1 MSCQGMFVS
10 LLSNCLRSCRADS
23 RVHTTECSWCIIVS
37 AQAAAVICSTQAW
50 SLNAARQ
57 LLFFLTCIMNIFF
70 FYNVFITSS
79 RKLRRAGCHH
89 VNKKRLFF
97 LFYYELWSFK
107 KKVIFLFY
115 SLPLVGSYSM
125 SVVFS
130 RCSCCSLYSNFCR
143 IFTCFFFPLRIHVSG
158 FSLLL
163 WAIRPTRALQSV
175 AINTTQ
181 LMKNNKNATDV
192 KRCEEFIFFFFNE

>member
-37 AQAAAVICSTQAW
+37 AQAVAVICSTQAW

-107 KKVIFLFY
+107 KKWYFYFTLSHWWGATVCQSFLVVA
-115 SLPLVGSYSM
+115 LVALFIQTF
-125 SVVFS
+125 VEFLHV
-130 RCSCCSLYSNFCR
+130 
-143 IFTCFFFPLRIHVSG
+143 FFFPLRIHVSG

>member
-70 FYNVFITSS
+70 SIMCSSQAQGSWDEPAATMSIKKGCFSCFIMSCDH
-79 RKLRRAGCHH
+79 L
-89 VNKKRLFF
+89 
-97 LFYYELWSFK
+97 

-143 IFTCFFFPLRIHVSG
+143 IFTCFFFSLSG
-158 FSLLL
+158 FMFLAFLCCCE
-163 WAIRPTRALQSV
+163 QSDRRV
-175 AINTTQ
+175 PFSRWQ
-181 LMKNNKNATDV
+181 
-192 KRCEEFIFFFFNE
+192 

>member
-1 MSCQGMFVS
+1 MLPDNFYFFSH
-10 LLSNCLRSCRADS
+10 A
-23 RVHTTECSWCIIVS
+23 SW
-37 AQAAAVICSTQAW
+37 
-50 SLNAARQ
+50 
-57 LLFFLTCIMNIFF
+57 IFF
-70 FYNVFITSS
+70 FSIMCSSQAQGSWDEPAATMSIKKGCFSCFIMSCDH
-79 RKLRRAGCHH
+79 L
-89 VNKKRLFF
+89 
-97 LFYYELWSFK
+97 

>member
-37 AQAAAVICSTQAW
+37 TQAVAVICSTQAW

-70 FYNVFITSS
+70 SIMCSSQAQGSWDEPAATMSIKKGCFSCFIMSCDH
-79 RKLRRAGCHH
+79 L
-89 VNKKRLFF
+89 
-97 LFYYELWSFK
+97 

>member
-23 RVHTTECSWCIIVS
+23 RVHTIECSWCIIVS

-107 KKVIFLFY
+107 KKWYFYFTLSHWWGATVCQSFLVVA
-115 SLPLVGSYSM
+115 LVALFIQTF
-125 SVVFS
+125 VEFLHV
-130 RCSCCSLYSNFCR
+130 
-143 IFTCFFFPLRIHVSG
+143 FFFPSQDSCFWLFSAAVSNQTD
-158 FSLLL
+158 
-163 WAIRPTRALQSV
+163 ACPSV
-175 AINTTQ
+175 GGNKYNTVDEKQ
-181 LMKNNKNATDV
+181 QECN
-192 KRCEEFIFFFFNE
+192 RCEKMWGIHLFLF